1 LRFSW
6 SQFDRGAVAACGDDN
21 IIDPDL
27 TQLNAGPGTAR
38 AAIGSSEDSVMKYSD
53 ETLMAFAD
61 GELDAAT
68 RSAIEQ
74 AMRQDPAIAQRV
86 AQHQA
91 LRADVFAA
99 FFPVLDE
106 PVPPMTHAPL
116 LQKAAPPRG
125 GTVIQLAA
133 VRASKGQAQAVP
145 VKSAPRWPWPMWGAL
160 AATLVVGVVAGRFA
174 LPLLEGEPSLPMA
187 ALGKGGTLRAQGKLA
202 SALTHQAANDAGSG
216 VKIGLSFV
224 SNQGNYCRSFVLA
237 GAVSKSPM
245 AGLACQGG
253 SGVGWRIAA
262 IAEEVQPASAPGSYR
277 MAGAEMPPAILAAID
292 QRIAGQALDA
302 AAEQQA
308 LRRGW
313 RR

>member
-1 LRFSW
+1 
-6 SQFDRGAVAACGDDN
+6 
-21 IIDPDL
+21 
-27 TQLNAGPGTAR
+27 
-38 AAIGSSEDSVMKYSD
+38 MKYSD

-68 RSAIEQ
+68 RAAIEQ
-74 AMRQDPAIAQRV
+74 AMQQDPVIAQRV

-91 LRADVFAA
+91 LRAHVFAA
-99 FFPVLDE
+99 FSPVLDE
-106 PVPPMTHAPL
+106 PLPARLTAPL
-116 LQKAAPPRG
+116 LQKAAAPRG

-145 VKSAPRWPWPMWGAL
+145 VRNTSRWPWPQWGAL

-174 LPLLEGEPSLPMA
+174 LPLFEGEPSVAMA
-187 ALGKGGTLRAQGKLA
+187 SIALGKGGALSAQGKLA
-202 SALTHQAANDAGSG
+202 GALAQQAASAGPAGSG

-224 SNQGNYCRSFVLA
+224 SHQGNYCRSFVLA
-237 GAVSKSPM
+237 GAAAKPTM
-245 AGLACQGG
+245 AGLACQ
-253 SGVGWRIAA
+253 SGPGWNIAA
-262 IAEEVQPASAPGSYR
+262 IAEDVQPASAPDSYR

-292 QRIAGQALDA
+292 QHIAGQALDA
-302 AAEQQA
+302 AEEQQA